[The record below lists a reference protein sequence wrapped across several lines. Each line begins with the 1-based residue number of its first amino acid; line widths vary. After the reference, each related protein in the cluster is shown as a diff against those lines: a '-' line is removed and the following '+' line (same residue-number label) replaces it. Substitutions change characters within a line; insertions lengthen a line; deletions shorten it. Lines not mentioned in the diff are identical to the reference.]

1 MAHEDEV
8 SCLDVSLKYGL
19 IGSGGDDGSV
29 RLWDL
34 RSLRCGG
41 ESSLHCQKFNNSIFD
56 VKFHH
61 SLKVLATAGAD
72 HTSKVFCF
80 DWLKAL

>member
-1 MAHEDEV
+1 M
-8 SCLDVSLKYGL
+8 
-19 IGSGGDDGSV
+19 SGGDDDSV

-41 ESSLHCQKFNNSIFD
+41 ESSLHCQKFNKSIFE
-56 VKFHH
+56 VKFHT
-61 SLKVLATAGAD
+61 SIKVLATAGAD

-80 DWLKAL
+80 DWLNAL